1 MLYLVIHKKGYYLI
15 LKISFQGEKMSTV
28 AVGRLSLKD
37 YTEIIG
43 KEDVEKIRV
52 LAEKLAGKSV
62 AHVNSTS
69 FGGGVSEIL
78 RRLLP
83 LMRDVGIHAEWK
95 VIKGDKEFFNITKS
109 FHNALQ
115 GKEIRLTEEMK
126 KTYLRYNELNA
137 NLLDLDY
144 GYIVIHDPQPLAI
157 VNYRHERDGKWTWR
171 CHIDLSQPNKELW
184 GFLEPFLANYN
195 AFIFSLRK
203 YVKKPLEKRICAIIP
218 PSIDP
223 LSDKNKPLPENQI
236 LATLERYDIDA
247 DRPVLTQV
255 ARFDPWKDPLG
266 VIDVYR
272 KVKKKIP
279 AVQLLLITS
288 MAPDDPEGWTY
299 YEKTARHAGED
310 YDIHLLTDIIGVGD
324 LEVNAFQRATDVAL
338 LKSIREGFGMTVTE
352 ALWKEVPVVGG
363 NVGGIPLQ
371 VINGET
377 GFLVNTVEEA
387 AERTLY
393 LLKHPEEAEEMG
405 KKGREHVKENF
416 LITRHLED
424 YLELFLRLA

>member
-1 MLYLVIHKKGYYLI
+1 
-15 LKISFQGEKMSTV
+15 MSTV
-28 AVGRLSLKD
+28 TLPKLSLKD
-37 YTEIIG
+37 YTEIVG
-43 KEDVEKIRV
+43 KEEVEEILV

-62 AHVNSTS
+62 VHVNSTS

-78 RRLLP
+78 RRLVP
-83 LMRDVGIHAEWK
+83 LMKDVGINAEWK
-95 VIKGDKEFFNITKS
+95 VIKGGKEFFNVTKA

-115 GKEIRLTEEMK
+115 GKEIELTQNMK
-126 KTYLRYNELNA
+126 KVYLQYNELNA
-137 NLLDLDY
+137 NLLNLDY
-144 GYIVIHDPQPLAI
+144 DYVVIHDPQPLTI
-157 VNYRHERDGKWTWR
+157 INYRDERKGKWIWR
-171 CHIDLSQPNKELW
+171 CHIDLSQPNEKFW
-184 GFLEPFLANYN
+184 SFLEPFLANYD
-195 AFIFSLRK
+195 AFIFSLKK
-203 YVKKPLEKRICAIIP
+203 YVKSPLEKRNVAIIS

-223 LSDKNKPLPENQI
+223 LSDKNKSLPEDRI
-236 LATLERYDIDA
+236 LSTLERYDVDA
-247 DRPVLTQV
+247 DRPILTQV

-272 KVKKKIP
+272 KVKKKVP
-279 AVQLLLITS
+279 KVQLLLITS

-299 YEKTARHAGED
+299 YERTARHAGED
-310 YDIHLLTDIIGVGD
+310 YNIHLLTDLMGVRD
-324 LEVNAFQRATDVAL
+324 LEVNAFQRASDVAL

-387 AERTLY
+387 VEKTLY

-405 KKGREHVKENF
+405 KKGKEHVKENF
-416 LITRHLED
+416 LITRHLKN
-424 YLELFLRLA
+424 YLKLFLRLTYSN

>member
-1 MLYLVIHKKGYYLI
+1 V
-15 LKISFQGEKMSTV
+15 STV
-28 AVGRLSLKD
+28 ALGNLSLKD
-37 YTEIIG
+37 YTQIVGEKEI
-43 KEDVEKIRV
+43 KELLI

-62 AHVNSTS
+62 VHVNSTS

-78 RRLLP
+78 RRLVP
-83 LMRDVGIHAEWK
+83 LMNGLGIDAEWK
-95 VIKGDKEFFNITKS
+95 VIRGGKEFFDVTKS

-115 GKEIRLTEEMK
+115 GKEILLTEEMK
-126 KTYLRYNELNA
+126 EVYLRYNELNA

-144 GYIVIHDPQPLAI
+144 EYVVMHDPQPLAI
-157 VNYRHERDGKWTWR
+157 INYHDERKGKWIWR
-171 CHIDLSQPNKELW
+171 CHIDLSQPNEGFW
-184 GFLEPFLANYN
+184 SFLEPFLANYD
-195 AFIFSLRK
+195 AFVFSLRK
-203 YVKKPLEKRICAIIP
+203 YVKKPLEKRICAIIS

-223 LSDKNKPLPENQI
+223 LGDKNKPLPENRI
-236 LATLERYDIDA
+236 LSTLERYDVDA

-279 AVQLLLITS
+279 EVQLLLITS

-299 YEKTARHAGED
+299 YERTARHAGED
-310 YDIHLLTDIIGVGD
+310 YDIHLLTDIMGVRD
-324 LEVNAFQRATDVAL
+324 LEVNAFQRASDVAL

-387 AERTLY
+387 AEKTLY

-405 KKGREHVKENF
+405 KKGKEHVKENF

>member
-1 MLYLVIHKKGYYLI
+1 
-15 LKISFQGEKMSTV
+15 
-28 AVGRLSLKD
+28 LKD
-37 YTEIIG
+37 YAEIVGEGEIN
-43 KEDVEKIRV
+43 EIRT
-52 LAEKLAGKSV
+52 LAEKLTGKSV
-62 AHVNSTS
+62 VHVNSTS

-78 RRLLP
+78 RRLIP
-83 LMRDVGIHAEWK
+83 LMKDVGINAEWK
-95 VIKGDKEFFNITKS
+95 VIRGGKEFFDVTKS

-115 GKEIRLTEEMK
+115 GKEMLLTEEMK
-126 KTYLRYNELNA
+126 EVYLRYNESNA

-144 GYIVIHDPQPLAI
+144 DYVVIHDPQPLAI
-157 VNYRHERDGKWTWR
+157 VNYRDERKGKWIWR
-171 CHIDLSQPNKELW
+171 CHIDLSQPNEGFW
-184 GFLEPFLANYN
+184 SFLEPFLTNYD

-203 YVKKPLEKRICAIIP
+203 YVKSPLEKRNVAIIS

-223 LSDKNKPLPENQI
+223 LSGKNKPLPENRI
-236 LATLERYDIDA
+236 LSTLERYGVDS
-247 DRPVLTQV
+247 DRPILTQV

-266 VIDVYR
+266 VIDVYK

-279 AVQLLLITS
+279 EVQLLLITS

-310 YDIHLLTDIIGVGD
+310 YDIHLLTDIMGVGD
-324 LEVNAFQRATDVAL
+324 LEVNAFQRASDVAL

-377 GFLVNTVEEA
+377 GFLVNIVEEA
-387 AERTLY
+387 VEKTLY

-405 KKGREHVKENF
+405 KKGKEHVKENF
-416 LITRHLED
+416 LITRHLKD